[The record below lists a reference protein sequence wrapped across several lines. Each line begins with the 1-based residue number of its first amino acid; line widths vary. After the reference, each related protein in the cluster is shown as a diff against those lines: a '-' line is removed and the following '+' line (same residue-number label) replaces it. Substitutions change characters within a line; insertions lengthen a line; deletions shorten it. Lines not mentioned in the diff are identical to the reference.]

1 MNKEILTC
9 LVIIVFV
16 VLLNFITMKYTKDTV
31 IILCNDLY
39 QFKSEL
45 LDKESINKNSLI
57 KRYNEIMDKWKKKYN
72 IYTYYIEHDE
82 LEKVETELTSLKANI
97 ETEENKNVIDGK
109 RTDSLKQFHIRND
122 FSSRKIRQYKSQ
134 NKKNII

>member
-97 ETEENKNVIDGK
+97 ETEENKNGIENIERCIFILNHIKDK
-109 RTDSLKQFHIRND
+109 YSLDIRNI
-122 FSSRKIRQYKSQ
+122 F
-134 NKKNII
+134 